1 MIKTILVPATGND
14 TDLLLFRTA
23 LQIARQFGA
32 HIDVLHV
39 RLDPVEVAVAM
50 AAEPGGGVLL
60 EGVIEQLEK
69 DAATRE
75 AKSKRVFKNFSARE
89 KLALLDA
96 PRADAKPSA
105 SAQWHVETGDEAR
118 WMTRCGLAAD
128 LIIAGRDENSG
139 GTARSVLESALLET
153 GRPLLIPG
161 GAAPATVIGGTV
173 AIGWKPTPQAARAVA
188 AAMPFLAHAK
198 KVIVM
203 TVEEGDGSADA
214 DRLVRNLAWHG
225 FAASAERLASGGR
238 DAAEILLSAA
248 AEKASLL
255 VMGGYGHSRVREW
268 VFGGFTQLV
277 LEQAPLPVL
286 MAH

>member
-14 TDLLLFRTA
+14 ADLVSFRMA
-23 LQIARQFGA
+23 LQVARQFTA
-32 HIDVLHV
+32 HIDLLHV
-39 RLDPVEVAVAM
+39 RLDPVEIAVAM
-50 AAEPGGGVLL
+50 AAEPNGGVLI
-60 EGVIEQLEK
+60 EGVIEQLEQ
-69 DAATRE
+69 DAETRE
-75 AKSKRVFKNFSARE
+75 AKSKRVFDEFCAAE
-89 KLALLDA
+89 QLTLMDA
-96 PRADAKPSA
+96 PTPDASPAA

-128 LIIAGRDENSG
+128 LIIAGRDQNG
-139 GTARSVLESALLET
+139 GVTARSVIEAVLLET

-161 GAAPATVIGGTV
+161 GSAAAKLIGGTV

-198 KVIVM
+198 NVIVM
-203 TVEEGDGSADA
+203 TVEEGDGYVDA
-214 DRLVRNLAWHG
+214 DRLVRSLAWQG
-225 FAASAERLASGGR
+225 IQASAERLAPDRR
-238 DAAEILLSAA
+238 DAAEVLLSTA

-268 VFGGFTQLV
+268 VFGGFTQRV
-277 LEQAPLPVL
+277 LAQAPLPVL